1 MKAIPKP
8 DELKHYHR
16 LVEEVRSHD
25 IAYYTL
31 ASPRISD
38 FEYDGLYREL
48 KDFEGKYPEA
58 ALPDSPTQKV
68 GGKPLEEFK
77 QVRHQRRMQSLDNT
91 YSTDEVR
98 AFITRIE
105 KSLPGEEISFVVEPK
120 IDGVAVTLRYEE
132 GAFVQG
138 ATRGDG
144 ETGDDIT
151 DNLRTLRQIPIHI
164 SGKAKVLEVRGEVFM
179 THAAFARM
187 NEARTVAGQA
197 LFANARNAAAGTL
210 KMLDSREV
218 AKRPLSIV
226 LYGTG
231 ELNGV
236 ELASQAEAL
245 KFLKS
250 MGFPTPE
257 WHAVCKSG
265 REVLDAVTKI
275 DELRKNFAYPTDGAV
290 IKVNEFALRDKLE
303 KSSERIL
310 KKSPP
315 WAVAY
320 KFAPDQAETA
330 LKAITIQVGRTGV
343 LTPVA
348 ELEPVLLAGSTISRA
363 TLHNEDEIKAK
374 DIRVGDTVV
383 IEKAGEV
390 IPAVIRVVTGK
401 RPKETKPF
409 DLSAFL
415 GGKCPVCGGPIRR
428 DEQFVAWRCENLDCS
443 AQKTRRLEHFAQRA
457 ALDIENLGGA
467 VADKLV
473 ESGWVSE
480 PWDLYGLNIDK
491 LSGLNL
497 GTAQEPRVFGS
508 KNARKLID
516 ALEASKH
523 KPLSKWIFALAI
535 PEIGDATAREL
546 ARFHKSVSEL
556 ASSELLRKTC
566 KLDELREEA
575 KRTNPRGRNSQQ
587 QLALTDKPARDG
599 QHELVVSQIQQL
611 ESELLESG
619 FGKKG
624 GQEKILTVIGPVA
637 AKSLLD
643 FFDSERGRLALSEM
657 KRLHIT
663 PSLPSGPAHG
673 GGGALDGKVFVI
685 TGTLSKPREVFA
697 AKIGE
702 SGGKVTGAVTKNT
715 DYLLCGSDAGSK
727 LEKAKEIGLRILTEE
742 EFHKLIGDVS

>member
-16 LVEEVRSHD
+16 LVEEVRNHD

-31 ASPRISD
+31 ASPTISD
-38 FEYDGLYREL
+38 FEYDRLYREL
-48 KDFEGKYPEA
+48 KDFESKYPDS

-77 QVRHQRRMQSLDNT
+77 QVRHQKRMQSLDNT
-91 YSTDEVR
+91 YSAEEVT
-98 AFITRIE
+98 AFITRTT
-105 KSLPGEEISFVVEPK
+105 KALPGGEAYFVVEPK

-132 GAFVQG
+132 GALVQG

-144 ETGDDIT
+144 EIGDDIT
-151 DNLRTLRQIPIHI
+151 DNLKTLRQIPIHI

-179 THAAFARM
+179 TYAAFARM
-187 NEARTVAGQA
+187 NEARAAAGQA

-231 ELNGV
+231 GLDGV
-236 ELASQAEAL
+236 ELHSQAEAL
-245 KFLKS
+245 KFLNS
-250 MGFPTPE
+250 LGFPTPE

-265 REVLDAVTKI
+265 REVLDAVKKI
-275 DELRKNFAYPTDGAV
+275 DELRKSFAYPTDGAV
-290 IKVNEFALRDKLE
+290 IKVNEFAWRDKLE
-303 KSSERIL
+303 QSSERIL

-320 KFAPDQAETA
+320 KFAPDQAETV

-374 DIRVGDTVV
+374 DIRIGDTVV

-390 IPAVIRVVTGK
+390 IPAVIRVATDK

-428 DEQFVAWRCENLDCS
+428 DEQFVAWRCENLDCP

-473 ESGWVSE
+473 ECGWVSE
-480 PWDLYGLNIDK
+480 PWDLYGLGIEK

-556 ASSELLRKTC
+556 ASSELLKRTC
-566 KLDELREEA
+566 RLDELREEA
-575 KRTNPRGRNSQQ
+575 KQTNPRGRNSQQ
-587 QLALTDKPARDG
+587 LALTEKTTRDG
-599 QHELVVSQIQQL
+599 QYELVMSQIQKL
-611 ESELLESG
+611 ESELLEDG
-619 FGKKG
+619 FAKKG
-624 GQEKILTVIGPVA
+624 GTEKILTQIGPVA
-637 AKSLLD
+637 AKSLLT
-643 FFDSERGRLALSEM
+643 FFDSERGRLAVSEM
-657 KRLHIT
+657 ERLHIK
-663 PSLPSGPAHG
+663 PSQPSGPGQG

-685 TGTLSKPREVFA
+685 TGTLSKQREVFA
-697 AKIGE
+697 AKIEE

-727 LEKAKEIGLRILTEE
+727 LEKAKEIGVRVLTEE
-742 EFHKLIGDVS
+742 EFHKLIVEAV